1 MHSATCIERLRNRL
15 ERVNGVTVARSGAPG
30 SSTGPGPGQV
40 GPIVAR
46 ELVRARLKGLRE
58 ASELSAATVAKHTG
72 WSISKL
78 NRIENGEVTVQP
90 FELRALLSYYGVQ
103 DQDEVTTLAQLS
115 QASRTRQWYSKHR
128 LEGAFQRFVA
138 YEYEASVI
146 NIWQLLFFP
155 GLLQTEEYA
164 RAITGLSMR
173 RSPDHEEVLSRV
185 KLRMDRQEAFHDRLT
200 RPNPPRIVAVIDEAV
215 LKRPVGGP
223 DCLRRQIDHILELA
237 ANTDTYTIGIAPLD
251 LVHHSGLG
259 GTFELLHFAAPEH
272 GDVLFVEAAAGVDS
286 LEVNPSPLFRD
297 IMQDLLTYGRTG
309 EDALEMLRKA
319 RADLQRP

>member
-1 MHSATCIERLRNRL
+1 M
-15 ERVNGVTVARSGAPG
+15 ARPGARD
-30 SSTGPGPGQV
+30 SSTGSDPAKV
-40 GPIVAR
+40 GPLVAR
-46 ELVRARLKGLRE
+46 ELVRARLKDLRE
-58 ASELSAATVAKHTG
+58 ASELSAATVAGHTG

-90 FELRALLSYYGVQ
+90 FELRALLSYYGVE
-103 DQDEVTTLAQLS
+103 DQDEVTTLARLS

-128 LEGAFQRFVA
+128 LEGAFQRIEA

-164 RAITGLSMR
+164 REITALSMR
-173 RSPDHEEVLSRV
+173 RSPAHDDVLSRV
-185 KLRMDRQEAFHDRLT
+185 KLRMDRQEAFRDRLT
-200 RPNPPRIVAVIDEAV
+200 RADPPRIVAVIDESV

-223 DCLRRQIDHILELA
+223 DCLRRQIDHLLELA
-237 ANTDTYTIGIAPLD
+237 KNTDVYTIGITPLD

-259 GTFELLHFAAPEH
+259 GTFELLQFAAPEH
-272 GDVLFVEAAAGVDS
+272 SDVLFVEAAAGTSS
-286 LEVNPSPLFRD
+286 LEMNPTPLFGE

-309 EDALEMLRKA
+309 EDALEMLRSA
-319 RADLQRP
+319 RADLPRP

>member
-1 MHSATCIERLRNRL
+1 
-15 ERVNGVTVARSGAPG
+15 VTVARPGARG
-30 SSTGPGPGQV
+30 SSTGTGPAAV

-46 ELVRARLKGLRE
+46 ELVRARLKDLRE
-58 ASELSAATVAKHTG
+58 ASELTAATVAEHTG

-90 FELRALLSYYGVQ
+90 FELRALLSYYGVE
-103 DQDEVTTLAQLS
+103 DEDEVTALARLS
-115 QASRTRQWYSKHR
+115 QASRARQWYSKHR

-138 YEYEASVI
+138 YEFEASVI

-164 RAITGLSMR
+164 RAITALSMR

-185 KLRMDRQEAFHDRLT
+185 RLRMDRQRAFRARLT
-200 RPNPPRIVAVIDEAV
+200 GPNPPRIVAVIDESV

-223 DCLRRQIDHILELA
+223 DCLRRQIDHLLELA
-237 ANTDTYTIGIAPLD
+237 GNPATYTIGITPLD
-251 LVHHSGLG
+251 LAHHSGLG
-259 GTFELLHFAAPEH
+259 GTFELLQFAAPEH
-272 GDVLFVEAAAGVDS
+272 DDVLFVEAAAGASS
-286 LEVNPSPLFRD
+286 LQMSRTPLFRD

-309 EDALEMLRKA
+309 EDALEMLRAA
-319 RADLQRP
+319 RADLRQP